1 MAYVFSDPL
10 DVKLIILYIIKNYN
24 SALDNGQITDI
35 FMAHDFVD
43 YFSMQTYLDEMVG
56 NNLVRIYME
65 DSLRTYVLTGYGEE
79 ALEAFKDRIPL
90 SVREKILE
98 SIKTYKKNQQQKMQ
112 VTATY
117 RPVNELDYV
126 MECSLSENGT
136 PLFSM
141 QVNTGS
147 AEFAKLGCEKFREDP
162 QKIYELLLKTLW
174 GEV

>member
-1 MAYVFSDPL
+1 MAYVFTDPL

-24 SALDNGQITDI
+24 DALDNGQVTDI

-43 YFSMQTYLDEMVG
+43 YFTMQTYLEEMVG

-79 ALEAFKDRIPL
+79 ALDAFKDRIPL

-98 SIKTYKKNQQQKMQ
+98 SIKNYKKKQQKQMQ

-136 PLFSM
+136 PLLNL
-141 QVNTGS
+141 QINAGT
-147 AEFAKLGCEKFREDP
+147 AEFAKLGCEMFRNDP